1 MGGWV
6 ERRGEDWLEMLILTP
21 QDMICKIVAFCQNT
35 DMLSTKCPSLRA
47 LPRTVPSG
55 FELFCFGVRHVSLLC
70 YEARYWSRVVRCV

>member
-35 DMLSTKCPSLRA
+35 VCCQPNVHHYEPS
-47 LPRTVPSG
+47 RTVPSG

>member
-35 DMLSTKCPSLRA
+35 VCCQPNVHHYEPSHVPFPAA
-47 LPRTVPSG
+47 LNSSASALDIFLCCVMRRDI
-55 FELFCFGVRHVSLLC
+55 GVGL
-70 YEARYWSRVVRCV
+70 